1 MADEGRFR
9 ASGWRGR
16 EVEIPSSLRAAG
28 PVVLEFKGGLT
39 TTFRLRAMRRS
50 SAHKS
55 YGEEI
60 TDTPGP
66 RARRAM
72 LPGGYNRVEVSRVS
86 PGNNTG
92 SGFARWK
99 LRTLDVAEL
108 SVLKDTLS
116 GRNDDVVFFDGP
128 ARCSF
133 VWEGRFESGRLR
145 FTSVTG
151 GTAREISAEHA
162 VRGVVAVPGKGFL
175 CVSTWGPWT
184 LKRL

>member
-16 EVEIPSSLRAAG
+16 EVEIPSSGRVAG
-28 PVVLEFKGGLT
+28 PVVLELKGGLT
-39 TTFRLRAMRRS
+39 TLFRLRAMRRS
-50 SAHKS
+50 STHKS
-55 YGEEI
+55 YGDEI
-60 TDTPGP
+60 TSTYGP

-72 LPGGYNRVEVSRVS
+72 LPSGYHRVEVHRVS
-86 PGNNTG
+86 PGKSTG

-133 VWEGRFESGRLR
+133 VWEGRFEGGRLR

-151 GTAREISAEHA
+151 GIAREISAEHA
-162 VRGVVAVPGKGFL
+162 IRGVVVVPGKGFL
-175 CVSTWGPWT
+175 SVSTWGPWT

>member
-16 EVEIPSSLRAAG
+16 EVGIPSSVRAAG
-28 PVVLEFKGGLT
+28 PVVLELKGGLT
-39 TTFRLRAMRRS
+39 TRFRLQAMRRS
-50 SAHKS
+50 DTYKS

-60 TDTPGP
+60 TATYGP

-72 LPGGYNRVEVSRVS
+72 LTDGYHRVEVQRVS
-86 PGNNTG
+86 PGKNTG

-99 LRTLDVAEL
+99 LRTLDVTEL
-108 SVLKDTLS
+108 SVLADTLS
-116 GRNDDVVFFDGP
+116 GRNDDVVFFDGH

-133 VWEGRFESGRLR
+133 VWKGRLESGRLR
-145 FTSVTG
+145 FTPAGG
-151 GTAREISAEHA
+151 GTARDISAQGA
-162 VRGVVAVPGKGFL
+162 IRGVVVVPGKGFL
-175 CVSTWGPWT
+175 SVSTWGPWT